1 MAWATLWFFFWD
13 WYFKTC
19 DGNSHKMSR
28 LFHFVVRESNLIPS
42 LLMPYHR
49 PCPTYRERAI
59 HVAVV
64 WIICFL
70 RFISHLDS
78 KKIIAHIS
86 TDRMR
91 NCNRRFWIAVWTLPW
106 AYLSIPWF
114 LCERWFNHDFL
125 LSRRFRLIRF
135 MENLAAQNSHL
146 DSNSWTGLQIHFY
159 NLYLHFYTILYLHR
173 KLNFQPFLSL

>member
-78 KKIIAHIS
+78 KKIIARIS

-91 NCNRRFWIAVWTLPW
+91 NWNSELPSERFREPNDRH
-106 AYLSIPWF
+106 LSIDTPIFMRKTIQPWF
-114 LCERWFNHDFL
+114 LII
-125 LSRRFRLIRF
+125 S
-135 MENLAAQNSHL
+135 SV
-146 DSNSWTGLQIHFY
+146 
-159 NLYLHFYTILYLHR
+159 
-173 KLNFQPFLSL
+173 

>member
-78 KKIIAHIS
+78 KKMPVYRPIECEIGIL
-86 TDRMR
+86 
-91 NCNRRFWIAVWTLPW
+91 NCRLNASVSLTIDI
-106 AYLSIPWF
+106 YLSIPRF
-114 LCERWFNHDFL
+114 LCERRFNHDFL

-135 MENLAAQNSHL
+135 MENLAAQNSH
-146 DSNSWTGLQIHFY
+146 
-159 NLYLHFYTILYLHR
+159 
-173 KLNFQPFLSL
+173 